1 MHSIVRRMRAA
12 INLLETALN
21 SIARAWCKPE
31 SQECD
36 PIERR
41 SLCPPARP
49 VLTLMG
55 GRPCRPPIFFCRGIW
70 RHDRA
75 AEGGRGGASPRIQWG
90 PLRRRSPMVRAIPV
104 VRLSNSRDQR
114 RMALALGPINRLAL
128 RLECAE
134 RASGLIFDNEIRD
147 WGPFAIALRAGL
159 NVNVRQFRSPNFAS
173 TRPPRIFVNGPT
185 RARGPLL

>member
-1 MHSIVRRMRAA
+1 MHSIVRRMRTA
-12 INLLETALN
+12 INLPETALN
-21 SIARAWCKPE
+21 LIARAWCKPE

-36 PIERR
+36 PNERR
-41 SLCPPARP
+41 SLCPQPDRPSRLWAVAR
-49 VLTLMG
+49 VD
-55 GRPCRPPIFFCRGIW
+55 RPPFFVALLW

-75 AEGGRGGASPRIQWG
+75 AERGGVSASPHVRWA
-90 PLRRRSPMVRAIPV
+90 PLGRRSPMVRAIPV

-114 RMALALGPINRLAL
+114 RVALAFGPINRLAL